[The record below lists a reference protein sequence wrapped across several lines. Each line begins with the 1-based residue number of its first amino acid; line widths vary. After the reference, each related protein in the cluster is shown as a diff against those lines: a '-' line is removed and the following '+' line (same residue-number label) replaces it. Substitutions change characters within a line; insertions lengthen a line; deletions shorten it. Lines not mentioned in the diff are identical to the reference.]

1 MFEYSHL
8 LLLLLMLPFIFI
20 AFFVEIFLYRK
31 RTQKIA
37 GANKEMII
45 PYFTEGQKWIRNI
58 FYTIGFI
65 FIVLSVARPK
75 WGIEEINQKIV
86 GRDILVLIDVSVS
99 MSVPDVFPTR
109 LELVKRTLNK
119 MLDSGVTD
127 RIGIMV
133 FTSETEL
140 LVPLTHDYS
149 ALSYFIDSIHP
160 GMIGTGGTDIS
171 KGLVDAISFFDDSSV
186 SDKMI
191 LLITDGEDLSKN
203 KEENITKIKKS
214 KIKVYTVG
222 VGTTNGQPV
231 PVRNEKGE
239 IESYLRDRSGNPV
252 VSKLDESFLKELSTI
267 SNGTYFRA
275 STISDDFITFINT
288 ISAIKRTSKDN
299 QQVRQI
305 KDQYILFLG
314 PALFFLCIGF
324 LLDLGKLYKKEKRW
338 VLSNIFNKTILIF
351 SVLFVF
357 NLQLI
362 SQENVKNNS
371 LSNSIYKNGAFL
383 GNHYFNKKDYS
394 KALKE
399 YARSINSFK
408 QDNLAKLH
416 FNIASVFEKMNDF
429 ENADKSYAKAIENT
443 KNELILSDIY
453 YNRGIINF
461 KNKKIKESV
470 SYFKESLKNNPT
482 DEARYNYSIAKLF
495 LNQEN
500 SENKDD
506 DKEKSEDKSDKEQSD
521 SKSDE
526 QKKESEN
533 FDQLLKALEQKEKN
547 DLKDV
552 VDQNKEKSSL
562 DRGVYW

>member
-8 LLLLLMLPFIFI
+8 LLLLLTLPLIFI

-37 GANKEMII
+37 GTNKEMII

-58 FYTIGFI
+58 FYTIGLI
-65 FIVLSVARPK
+65 LIVLSVARPQ

-86 GRDILVLIDVSVS
+86 GRDILVLIDVSLS

-119 MLDSGVTD
+119 MLDSGVSD

-171 KGLVDAISFFDDSSV
+171 KGLVDAINFFEDSSV

-191 LLITDGEDLSKN
+191 LLITDGEDLSQN
-203 KEENITKIKKS
+203 KEENINKIKKS
-214 KIKVYTVG
+214 RIKVYTVG

-252 VSKLDESFLKELSTI
+252 VSKLDEPFLKELSTI

-288 ISAIKRTSKDN
+288 ISDIKKTSKDN

-324 LLDLGKLYKKEKRW
+324 LLDLGKLYKKEKNW
-338 VLSNIFNKTILIF
+338 VLSNIFNKTILIIVILF
-351 SVLFVF
+351 SF
-357 NLQLI
+357 NLRLK
-362 SQENVKNNS
+362 SQEKDNL
-371 LSNSIYKNGAFL
+371 LSNSIYKNGAFF
-383 GNHYFNKKDYS
+383 GNQYFNKKDYS

-399 YARSINSFK
+399 YAKSVNSFK

-416 FNIASVFEKMNDF
+416 FNIATVFDKMNDF
-429 ENADKSYAKAIENT
+429 DNADKSYAKAIENT
-443 KNELILSDIY
+443 KSELLLSDIY

-461 KNKKIKESV
+461 KNKKMKESV
-470 SYFKESLKNNPT
+470 NYFKESLKNHPT
-482 DEARYNYSIAKLF
+482 EEARYNYSIAKLF

-500 SENKDD
+500 DENKDENKD
-506 DKEKSEDKSDKEQSD
+506 KSEEKSDKEKSE

-533 FDQLLKALEQKEKN
+533 FEQLLKALEQKEKN
-547 DLKDV
+547 DLKDE